1 MKKMLTIGSM
11 CDLKGDE
18 TNTKYLIIGYKK
30 NGKDYESVKFPGGTT
45 EENTYKYFN
54 NDEIDEIYDLGYK
67 DKEAIDYVKNL
78 FEISKIT
85 FAGAKDTVTKQ
96 NLGEI
101 RNPIPFESTK
111 IDSMGVVSIEEMSS
125 KVLPKTNVTNGIKF
139 DADGYVIRDDTSINE
154 FSTQPAV
161 DNLKFDANGVVI
173 SQGE

>member
-18 TNTKYLIIGYKK
+18 SNTKYLIIGYKK

-45 EENTYKYFN
+45 EENSYKYFN

-78 FEISKIT
+78 FELNKVS
-85 FAGAKDTVTKQ
+85 FASAKDTITKQ
-96 NLGEI
+96 NVGEI
-101 RNPIPFESTK
+101 RKPIPFENTK
-111 IDSMGVVSIEEMSS
+111 MDSMGVVSIEELSS
-125 KVLPKTNVTNGIKF
+125 KVLPKTNVINGI
-139 DADGYVIRDDTSINE
+139 
-154 FSTQPAV
+154 
-161 DNLKFDANGVVI
+161 KFDANGVVI